1 MSGFRHVVM
10 FTCTQEATEEQM
22 RTLVERLR
30 ELPAAIPE
38 IATYSVGRDAGVNAG
53 NYDFVVVADF
63 ADRDA
68 YLVYRDHPAHLKVIE
83 ECIKPIRGDRA
94 AVQYDLG

>member
-10 FTCTQEATEEQM
+10 FTFTQEATEEQKK
-22 RTLVERLR
+22 TLVERLTA
-30 ELPAAIPE
+30 LPAAIPE
-38 IATYSVGRDAGVNAG
+38 ITSYSIGRDARVNEG
-53 NYDFVVVADF
+53 NHDFVVVADF
-63 ADRDA
+63 ADRDG

-83 ECIKPIRGDRA
+83 ECIMPIRAGRA